1 MVENYG
7 SLNPKSHPRKKVY
20 AGGSLW
26 ESTEDARAAAVL
38 GPELKLSLV

>member
-7 SLNPKSHPRKKVY
+7 SLNPKSHPRKKAY
-20 AGGSLW
+20 AGGSLQ